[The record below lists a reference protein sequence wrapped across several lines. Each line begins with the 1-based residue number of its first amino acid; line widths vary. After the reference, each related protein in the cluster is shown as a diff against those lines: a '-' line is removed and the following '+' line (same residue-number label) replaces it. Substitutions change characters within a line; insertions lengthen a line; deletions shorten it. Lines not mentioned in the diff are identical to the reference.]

1 MPLGEH
7 GAAPAPDHVV
17 HPIDRTSKEAG
28 VLKRVGEE
36 LVKDATRHLESMG
49 EFTRE
54 TMKPIAE
61 RAKDFA
67 LNLPEYWKSS
77 LNSFTDRYTY
87 ESAGDRAQLAVWSAE
102 LGSLSAELEP
112 ELKKWEE
119 LTSPYSDRYDEGA
132 IYTTAHQLL
141 DSLRRAS
148 EKFQHP
154 KENLQDP
161 QWIAEAKLIDRVR
174 SAVSGLSEQIGSRLL
189 ALADGIVVPPVTISA
204 QTQEAMLRALQDPA
218 GKRLAD
224 EAASAHQFRE
234 DFKTKFKEDGL
245 LKMREDL
252 IRINEQMVDEKL
264 PKDAK
269 AALEAA
275 GKAIEESLK
284 EFRKARLQGLEEA
297 RVPGRDA
304 KFLALRNAE
313 GDLISTTEKI
323 RAKKMEPA
331 ERTATVADARAKAAA
346 LAVLEKPFLDPA
358 AKIAAQAAQDSAER
372 LSAYDQSLKEATSN
386 IGKDLSGFWDSAK
399 RDFLDTVESNSD
411 DAQLKRTLD
420 KAFDAN
426 FGKTLSTWRDLIG
439 AGKEFAA
446 IEKQASEILRTTD
459 SYSTRAEGLVKA
471 ANADPTAMQPVLDR
485 LNASLVAIREKVANQ
500 LKALLN

>member
-1 MPLGEH
+1 MPH
-7 GAAPAPDHVV
+7 GDHVPAPAPDHVV
-17 HPIDRTSKEAG
+17 KPIDRTSKEAL

-36 LVKDATRHLESMG
+36 LHTDATKHFEGLGAAERDI
-49 EFTRE
+49 
-54 TMKPIAE
+54 MKPIAE

-77 LNSFTDRYTY
+77 LNSFIDKYTY
-87 ESAGDRAQLAVWSAE
+87 EGRGDRAQLEVWTAE

-112 ELKKWEE
+112 ELKTWEE
-119 LTSPYSDRYDEGA
+119 LTSPYSDHYDEGA
-132 IYTTAHQLL
+132 IYTAAHQLL

-154 KENLQDP
+154 KEKLNDP
-161 QWIAEAKLIDRVR
+161 QWIAEAALVDRIR

-189 ALADGIVVPPVTISA
+189 ALADGKVVPPVTISA

-224 EAASAHQFRE
+224 EAASAHQFHD

-245 LKMREDL
+245 LQMREDL
-252 IRINEQMVDEKL
+252 IEIYEQMVDDKL

-269 AALEAA
+269 AALETSA
-275 GKAIEESLK
+275 KAIEESLK

-304 KFLALRNAE
+304 KYLALRNAE
-313 GDLISTTEKI
+313 GDLITMTERI
-323 RAKKMEPA
+323 NKKMEPA
-331 ERTATVADARAKAAA
+331 ERTALVADAKLAAAA
-346 LAVLEKPFLDPA
+346 LAALEKPFLDPA

-372 LSAYDQSLKEATSN
+372 FSAYDQCLKDATSN
-386 IGKDLSGFWDSAK
+386 IGKDLSGFWDTAK
-399 RDFLDTVESNSD
+399 RDFLDTVEANSD

-426 FGKTLSTWRDLIG
+426 FGSSLSTWKSLVG
-439 AGKEFAA
+439 AGKDFAA
-446 IEKQASEILRTTD
+446 IEKQASEILRTTE
-459 SYSTRAEGLVKA
+459 SYSIRADGLVKA
-471 ANADPTAMQPVLDR
+471 ANADPVALQPILDR